1 MEDSAMANDYTHSIY
16 MPIPWEIF
24 HRDTRVL
31 AQRIIAAH
39 HHYDGIIA
47 IARGGMIPAC
57 IIARELDIRTV
68 EAVSVASYDDR
79 AQGQPRMLKGVDTEL
94 VGDGD
99 NWLVIDDL
107 VDSGVTAS
115 VVRNLLPRATIAT
128 VYAKPEGQAAVDLFA
143 VPVQSELWLL
153 FPWDA
158 ELKPNEPLARHR
170 AGPVAGP

>member
-1 MEDSAMANDYTHSIY
+1 MKRDYTHSIY

-31 AQRIIAAH
+31 AQRVLATGRRF
-39 HHYDGIIA
+39 DGIIA
-47 IARGGMIPAC
+47 IARGGLIPAC

-79 AQGQPRMLKGVDTEL
+79 SQGEPRMLKGVDTEL
-94 VGDGD
+94 VGDGH
-99 NWLVIDDL
+99 NWLIVDDL
-107 VDSGVTAS
+107 VDSGVTAG
-115 VVRNLLPRATIAT
+115 VVRRLLPRAIIAT

-158 ELKPNEPLARHR
+158 ELKPNEPLARNGLGGKP
-170 AGPVAGP
+170 GP

>member
-1 MEDSAMANDYTHSIY
+1 MMKDYTHSIY

-24 HRDTRVL
+24 HRDTRML
-31 AQRIIAAH
+31 AQRILASRD
-39 HHYDGIIA
+39 HYAGIIA
-47 IARGGMIPAC
+47 IARGGLIPAC

-79 AQGQPRMLKGVDTEL
+79 AQGPPRMLKGVDTDL

-99 NWLVIDDL
+99 NWLVVDDL
-107 VDSGVTAS
+107 VDSGVTAG
-115 VVRNLLPRATIAT
+115 VVRDLLPKATIAT
-128 VYAKPEGQAAVDLFA
+128 VYAKPEGQKVVDMFA

-158 ELKPNEPLARHR
+158 ELRPNEPLARGQD
-170 AGPVAGP
+170 GPGEGT

>member
-1 MEDSAMANDYTHSIY
+1 MKRDYTHSIY

-31 AQRIIAAH
+31 AQRVLGTGQRFE
-39 HHYDGIIA
+39 GIIA
-47 IARGGMIPAC
+47 IARGGLIPAC

-79 AQGQPRMLKGVDTEL
+79 SQGEPRMLKGVDTEL
-94 VGDGD
+94 VGDGH
-99 NWLVIDDL
+99 NWLIVDDL
-107 VDSGVTAS
+107 VDSGVTAG
-115 VVRNLLPRATIAT
+115 VVRRLLPRAMIAT

-143 VPVQSELWLL
+143 VAVQSELWLL

-158 ELKPNEPLARHR
+158 ELKPNEPLARHGLDG
-170 AGPVAGP
+170 GPGP